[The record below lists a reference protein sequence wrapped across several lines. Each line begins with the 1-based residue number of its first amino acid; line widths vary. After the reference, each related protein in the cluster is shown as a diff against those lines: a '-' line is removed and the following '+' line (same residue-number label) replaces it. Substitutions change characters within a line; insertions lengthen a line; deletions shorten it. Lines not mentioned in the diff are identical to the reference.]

1 MSILP
6 QNLSCKYFK
15 LNIFNYF
22 VEQDPWLLWL
32 FVVFV
37 FVFSIFYF
45 SLWLSYV
52 FADGE
57 LKFNYFV
64 VKVKSCFQDKVY
76 FYKLSREV

>member
-1 MSILP
+1 M
-6 QNLSCKYFK
+6 
-15 LNIFNYF
+15 
-22 VEQDPWLLWL
+22 
-32 FVVFV
+32 
-37 FVFSIFYF
+37 FYF

-76 FYKLSREV
+76 CNKLSKEDMESNFL